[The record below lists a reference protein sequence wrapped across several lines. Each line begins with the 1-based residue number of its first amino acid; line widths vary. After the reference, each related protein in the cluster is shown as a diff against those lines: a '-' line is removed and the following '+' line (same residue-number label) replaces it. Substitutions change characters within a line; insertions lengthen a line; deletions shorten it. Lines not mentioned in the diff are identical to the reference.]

1 MLPSVFS
8 KPVVD
13 HLIERINNLTV
24 DSKPLWGKMNV
35 AQMLAHCNVPYDMMY
50 TDIYPK
56 AGPIKR
62 LFLNLFA
69 KNAVVSEKP
78 YPKNSPTA
86 PQFVIVG
93 ERNFTIEKEKLI
105 NQIEKTLQLGEKYF
119 DGKESL
125 SFGKL
130 SIKEWNNLMYK
141 HLDHHLSQFGV

>member
-8 KPVVD
+8 QSVVD
-13 HLIERINNLTV
+13 HLKERINKLTI
-24 DSKPLWGKMNV
+24 DSKPLWGKMTV
-35 AQMLAHCNVPYDMMY
+35 AQMLAHCNVSYDMMY

-56 AGPIKR
+56 AGPMKR
-62 LFLNLFA
+62 LLLNLFA

-86 PQFVIVG
+86 PQFVIVS
-93 ERNFTIEKEKLI
+93 EKNFILEKEKLI
-105 NQIEKTLQLGEKYF
+105 DQIEKTLQLGVKHF

-130 SIKEWNNLMYK
+130 SIEEWNNLMYK
-141 HLDHHLSQFGV
+141 HLDHHLGQFGV